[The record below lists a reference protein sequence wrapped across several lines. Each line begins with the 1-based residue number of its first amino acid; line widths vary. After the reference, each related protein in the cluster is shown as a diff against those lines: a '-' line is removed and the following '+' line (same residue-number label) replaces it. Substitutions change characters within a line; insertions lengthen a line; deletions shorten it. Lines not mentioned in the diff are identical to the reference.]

1 MANTQLQHRYVHG
14 LDGLRALA
22 VLFVFAYHY
31 GFSWAS
37 GGFLGVSIFFVLS
50 GYLITSILLKQYEE
64 HQKLLLPSFF
74 TSRIRRLFPAAFFMV
89 VCVVAWTVLFKPS
102 LLSTLQGDAIA
113 GLLYVSNW
121 WFIFQDV
128 SYFDSFQSPS
138 PIKNLWSLAIE
149 EQFYI
154 IWPLLLL
161 IGLRFI
167 KKKKTILIVI
177 SCGAIVSALL
187 MGALYK
193 PGMDPSRVYYGTD
206 TRSFE
211 LLIGC
216 CLAFVWPLYRLSSK
230 NVPNTGKFIL
240 NVTGLTSL
248 LLVFLCTSLL
258 TEFAPSMYRGGML
271 LVSLNAAVL
280 VATISHPS
288 SITGKLLS
296 FKPLRWVGTRSY
308 GIYLWH
314 YPIIILTTPATEF
327 GQFNYV
333 HISLQVIATC
343 LIAEVSYRMIEQP
356 IRKGG
361 FKTFFRQALPTFKS
375 PATFRSHLKA
385 AVPIVFAMAF
395 LLFALGVTGI
405 LEPKKTESKQPA
417 AIHIKT
423 AANPVSKDHH
433 LKQKEL
439 PTNEPHYT
447 QVLSIGD
454 SVMLN
459 LADPLQETYPN
470 IVIDGKVGRQLS
482 EALNVTKKYTQYNE
496 PSSAVIIQLGTNGYF
511 TEEQLDELLKQFA
524 KADVY
529 LVNTRVPR
537 QWETEVNEKLENAAK
552 EYKNVVLVDWHTLGT
567 KHPEYFTKDG
577 VHLLPEGAEQLTKLI
592 YKAMLKSTDIS

>member
-22 VLFVFAYHY
+22 VIFVFAYHY

-50 GYLITSILLKQYEE
+50 GYLITSILLKQYDE

-74 TSRIRRLFPAAFFMV
+74 KSRIRRLFPAAFFMV

-113 GLLYVSNW
+113 GLLYISNW

-161 IGLRFI
+161 IGLRFTR
-167 KKKKTILIVI
+167 KKKTVLFII
-177 SCGAIVSALL
+177 SCGALVSALL
-187 MGALYK
+187 MGALYE

-230 NVPNTGKFIL
+230 NVPSTGKFIL
-240 NVTGLTSL
+240 NVAGLTSL

-258 TEFAPSMYRGGML
+258 NEFAPSMYRGGMF

-288 SITGKLLS
+288 SIIGKLLS
-296 FKPLRWVGTRSY
+296 FKPLRWIGTRSY

-314 YPIIILTTPATEF
+314 YPIITLTTPTTEF
-327 GQFNYV
+327 GEFNYV

-343 LIAEVSYRMIEQP
+343 FIAEISYRFIEQP
-356 IRKGG
+356 IRKEG
-361 FKTFFRQALPTFKS
+361 FKTFFRQTLPTFKPS
-375 PATFRSHLKA
+375 ATFRSHLKFA
-385 AVPIVFAMAF
+385 APIVFVIFF
-395 LLFALGVTGI
+395 LLFTLGVTGI
-405 LEPKKTESKQPA
+405 LEPKKTESKQPEA
-417 AIHIKT
+417 VHIETT
-423 AANPVSKDHH
+423 AKPISQDNN
-433 LKQKEL
+433 LKEKESSAK
-439 PTNEPHYT
+439 EPSYT

-482 EALNVTKKYTQYNE
+482 EALNVAKNYAQFNE

-511 TEEQLDELLKQFA
+511 TEEQLDELLKQFS

-529 LVNTRVPR
+529 LINARVPR
-537 QWETEVNEKLENAAK
+537 QWETEVNEKLEKAAK
-552 EYKNVVLVDWHTLGT
+552 ESKNVMLVDWHTLGAN
-567 KHPEYFTKDG
+567 HPEYFTKDG